1 MKEPWNDGLRMN
13 ITCIAKGYVV
23 LTEWKGKGVSLDSLW
38 LMKLHTTQRGG
49 DVIRRLDFIPLLA
62 AQAGNYS
69 VFTHVI

>member
-1 MKEPWNDGLRMN
+1 M
-13 ITCIAKGYVV
+13 V